1 MRYPTLSNT
10 NTVGLSEQLAGGQD
24 PSVDPH
30 VEWFG
35 SGDEVALAPI
45 ADAADAMAREF
56 REWTDSDRDRFEGK
70 AATALFKAL
79 ENVPPEVLD
88 DRGFWRFLSIR
99 YFWAFIAWREEVAF
113 SRGNH
118 LKYVDAVRST
128 ESVLP
133 RMYLRIQAVG
143 GEHHGPL
150 AAAVPHGTDF
160 WRSHVLRVRSG
171 SVPAVA
177 RAFARKQAGD
187 RLMTDSLRQAARRLN
202 RTWANV
208 VLNVYDDSEATDL
221 IQTIWDQRA
230 DD

>member
-1 MRYPTLSNT
+1 VRYPTLSNT

-99 YFWAFIAWREEVAF
+99 
-113 SRGNH
+113 
-118 LKYVDAVRST
+118 
-128 ESVLP
+128 SVLP